1 MIIIIGGKNYIIIL
15 QKKFKK
21 KLKKNLKKKKKFKNK
36 QEKHPMFQNNLEKV
50 V

>member
-15 QKKFKK
+15 LKKFKRKLIKNLKKNKKFKK
-21 KLKKNLKKKKKFKNK
+21 NLEKLL
-36 QEKHPMFQNNLEKV
+36 MFQNNQEKV